1 MDPNKDLAEV
11 LRSKVWV
18 KFTRKTS
25 SGVLSRVLIN
35 GEVLNFR
42 HDKAR
47 RKLTPG
53 VVHVISWEMVG
64 DVGDSL
70 SISRDVNG
78 QTKVIVDKS
87 VIIEGSRHADFNI
100 FKF

>member
-1 MDPNKDLAEV
+1 MDPKKDLAET
-11 LRSKVWV
+11 LRPKVWV
-18 KFTRKTS
+18 KFTRTTS
-25 SGVLSRVLIN
+25 DGVLSRIFIN
-35 GEVLNFR
+35 GKVLNFR

-53 VVHVISWEMVG
+53 VFHVVSWQMVG
-64 DVGDSL
+64 NVGDSL
-70 SISRDVNG
+70 SISRDLND

-87 VIIEGSRHADFNI
+87 VIIEGSRHEDFNI